1 MSVRNCIT
9 LGQNLRDAVL
19 NECYRYILDL
29 NIVGLFSFYWAISIV
44 MLKYLDETAWL
55 ILHLIYQLNFLFIF
69 YVVLKTDLIDWEALL
84 EVTESCR
91 VLILPSNLLQVLII
105 LHLYHSL

>member
-29 NIVGLFSFYWAISIV
+29 NIVGLFSFY
-44 MLKYLDETAWL
+44 
-55 ILHLIYQLNFLFIF
+55 
-69 YVVLKTDLIDWEALL
+69 
-84 EVTESCR
+84 
-91 VLILPSNLLQVLII
+91 
-105 LHLYHSL
+105 